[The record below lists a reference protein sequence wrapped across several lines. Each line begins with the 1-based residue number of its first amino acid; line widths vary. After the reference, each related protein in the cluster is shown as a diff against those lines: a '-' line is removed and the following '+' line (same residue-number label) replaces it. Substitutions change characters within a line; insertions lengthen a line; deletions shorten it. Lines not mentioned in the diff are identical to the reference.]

1 MRPSA
6 SDCIRLVAR
15 YADTAAPDDGRPH
28 RYQFDSDDDDAEDD
42 DGDFPMTQETV
53 EAPRPAPM
61 EESDEEFAFEE
72 AKTEPPK
79 PAPKPKKAAAPRK
92 APAKKPPAK
101 KKQSAWN
108 SDEESSEDD
117 FSLDDDSEDEFESAP
132 KKAPAKKAAPKAKA
146 PPKPKKAATK
156 PPPVEESVSASLEN
170 FIRHQRDAIDTTPST
185 RRHRRRPAQ
194 VAAAQGQGPEAR
206 RAPGRGLA
214 GRLRVQPR
222 PPLCETEEDEETRRQ
237 GRVRGRVRVR
247 RRAHGGTGARGARR
261 RPGQDGQLRG
271 HRRLGLGG
279 GRVGE
284 QR

>member
-1 MRPSA
+1 
-6 SDCIRLVAR
+6 
-15 YADTAAPDDGRPH
+15 
-28 RYQFDSDDDDAEDD
+28 
-42 DGDFPMTQETV
+42 MTQETV

-206 RAPGRGLA
+206 RAPGRGLP
-214 GRLRVQPR
+214 RSLRVLARTGMARRLIPSLR
-222 PPLCETEEDEETRRQ
+222 VDVVDTTVPLRFVRAGAEAQENCGEEARRQ
-237 GRVRGRVRVR
+237 GRVRGRVCVR